1 MKFMVVHVEK
11 LKIQN
16 IFLFFNIMISMKK
29 EIKFGK
35 LEDNTIEKCSELKS
49 KINKCKENCPIEHI
63 GRLYLKEILQFILM
77 KQK

>member
-16 IFLFFNIMISMKK
+16 IYFNIMISMKK
-29 EIKFGK
+29 KIKFGK
-35 LEDNTIEKCSELKS
+35 LEDNTIKKCLELKS

-63 GRLYLKEILQFILM
+63 DRLYLKEILQFFLM